1 MAGLEDFPK
10 IEDYK
15 PIQIAGRGS
24 FGTVYLV
31 KNNIGNLRA
40 LKVITKNKFP
50 NQLDFE
56 REFEG
61 IRKYE
66 EVSLGSKYLI
76 SILHIG
82 GNPKDDFYYYIME
95 AADAAT
101 ISKSYT
107 PDTLSSRLAS
117 KNPFLKSELI
127 STAVDLCNG
136 LAVLHKNGLL
146 HRDIKASNVLF
157 VNGNPKLGDPGT
169 IQHIENA
176 STFIGTSGYLAPEG
190 STSEQSDIFALGK
203 LLYRMMTGHG
213 VDQFP
218 LLPDH
223 FYKNSQVGFFRELN
237 NIVCKACQAN
247 IQKRFKSTAHFL
259 NAIKRIEKINHRAI
273 NSPKGFRL
281 LKKKSLLLCIPIIGL
296 LIFFFEPSKKENLH
310 KNVLLDFIGS
320 QNSKLSLEKIEKNS
334 LEEWSFKNGFALVLN
349 NHGKLI
355 FSAIADLTV
364 PAKSLFTQLDLFS
377 YECTEKNYSF
387 VWEKFDEKTRANTQV
402 NNLLKARLGNY
413 SLTKSNIK
421 PTQHSTGENNLLY
434 FEILPKQ
441 LNTFRTTKIEKS
453 EIIPIVT
460 SSLLSST
467 SSELEL
473 GNASNAFDI
482 LKIVQKFGYNGV
494 ELFIRVYKAFLL
506 KGESLEALRVAQ
518 HISKHYASQIDYDTC
533 RKLASDAESA
543 NLKKLSEL
551 WNKLSLNTIN
561 NKIIK

>member
-10 IEDYK
+10 IEDYE

-40 LKVITKNKFP
+40 LKVISKNKFL

-61 IRKYE
+61 IRKFE
-66 EVSLGSKYLI
+66 EISLGSKYLI

-82 GNPKDDFYYYIME
+82 GNPKDDFYYYVME
-95 AADAAT
+95 AADAVST
-101 ISKSYT
+101 DKSYT

-117 KNPFLKSELI
+117 KNPLPKCELI

-136 LAVLHKNGLL
+136 LTVLHKNGLL
-146 HRDIKASNVLF
+146 HRDIKASNILF
-157 VNGNPKLGDPGT
+157 VNGSPKLGDPGT

-190 STSEQSDIFALGK
+190 STSKQSDIFAMGK
-203 LLYRMMTGHG
+203 LLYRMMTGHS

-218 LLPDH
+218 HLPNH
-223 FYKNSQVGFFRELN
+223 FYKNNQVGFFRELN
-237 NIVCKACQAN
+237 NIVCKACETN
-247 IQKRFKSTAHFL
+247 IQKRFKSAAHFL
-259 NAIKRIEKINHRAI
+259 NAIKRIEKIKYQAKD
-273 NSPKGFRL
+273 SPKFLGLFKR
-281 LKKKSLLLCIPIIGL
+281 KSLLLCIPIIGL
-296 LIFFFEPSKKENLH
+296 LVFFSQLSKKEN
-310 KNVLLDFIGS
+310 VLKDDLMDFIQS

-334 LEEWSFKNGFALVLN
+334 LEEWSFKNGFALVIN
-349 NHGKLI
+349 NQGKLI
-355 FSAIADLTV
+355 FSAIAELTV
-364 PAKSLFTQLDLFS
+364 SAKSLLTQFDLFS

-387 VWEKFDEKTRANTQV
+387 VWEKFDEKTRANIQL

-413 SLTKSNIK
+413 SLTKSNLK
-421 PTQHSTGENNLLY
+421 PSQHSTGKSNLLY

-441 LNTFRTTKIEKS
+441 LNTFRKTKIEKN
-453 EIIPIVT
+453 EIVPIVT
-460 SSLLSST
+460 SSLLSAA

-494 ELFIRVYKAFLL
+494 ELFIRVYRAFLL

-518 HISKHYASQIDYDTC
+518 HISKYYASQIDYDTC

-551 WNKLSLNTIN
+551 WNQLSLNTIN

>member
-10 IEDYK
+10 IEDYE

-40 LKVITKNKFP
+40 LKVITKNKFL

-82 GNPKDDFYYYIME
+82 GNPKDDFYYYVME
-95 AADAAT
+95 AADAAS
-101 ISKSYT
+101 IDKSYT

-117 KNPFLKSELI
+117 KNPLPKSELI
-127 STAVDLCNG
+127 STTVDLCNG
-136 LAVLHKNGLL
+136 LSVLHKNGLL
-146 HRDIKASNVLF
+146 HRDIKASNILF
-157 VNGNPKLGDPGT
+157 VNGSPKLGDPGT

-190 STSEQSDIFALGK
+190 STSKQSDIFALGK
-203 LLYRMMTGHG
+203 LLYRMMTGNS
-213 VDQFP
+213 VEQFP

-223 FYKNSQVGFFRELN
+223 FYKNSQVVFFRELN
-237 NIVCKACQAN
+237 SIVCKACEIN
-247 IQKRFKSTAHFL
+247 IEKRFKSAEHFL
-259 NAIKRIEKINHRAI
+259 KAIKRIEKTKYQAKG
-273 NSPKGFRL
+273 SPKFTGSFKR
-281 LKKKSLLLCIPIIGL
+281 KSLLLCIPIMGL
-296 LIFFFEPSKKENLH
+296 LVFFSKPSKKEN
-310 KNVLLDFIGS
+310 VLKDDLMDFIKS

-334 LEEWSFKNGFALVLN
+334 LEEWSFKNGFALVIN
-349 NHGKLI
+349 NQGKLI
-355 FSAIADLTV
+355 FSAIADLNI
-364 PAKSLFTQLDLFS
+364 PEKSLLTQLDLFT

-387 VWEKFDEKTRANTQV
+387 VWEKFDEKTRANIQV
-402 NNLLKARLGNY
+402 NNLLRARLGNY

-421 PTQHSTGENNLLY
+421 PNHYSTGENNLLY
-434 FEILPKQ
+434 FEILPTQ
-441 LNTFRTTKIEKS
+441 LNTLRKTKIEKS
-453 EIIPIVT
+453 EIVPIVT

-467 SSELEL
+467 SSELDL